1 MYLEYCTVVSAFE
14 FCCQI
19 KGTFWNI
26 FVEVIPSVM
35 TAVLKCVVTK
45 ITPQDDFLNTF
56 SSYWGITA
64 GVISLEPVHLMY

>member
-1 MYLEYCTVVSAFE
+1 M
-14 FCCQI
+14 
-19 KGTFWNI
+19 
-26 FVEVIPSVM
+26 EVIPSVM

-45 ITPQDDFLNTF
+45 ITPQNDFLNTF